1 MGASASVQHTTNIY
15 ISYDERDIQGYKNIQ
30 QACSVLENQD
40 LFKHNKYQFLQ
51 KTSVESIETAMNQSE
66 CIIFCIS
73 SYTQCSYTQNLE
85 LKIATHSK
93 NSKKILYVVTTEK
106 FNPKENPETKAIVGN
121 HRWKPLY
128 NENYTS
134 EFITDILL
142 QCR

>member
-1 MGASASVQHTTNIY
+1 MGDSASIQRPTNIY
-15 ISYDERDIQGYKNIQ
+15 ISYDERDIQGSKNIQ
-30 QACSVLENQD
+30 HVCSILETQEI
-40 LFKHNKYQFLQ
+40 FKHNKYQFPQ
-51 KTSVESIETAMNQSE
+51 KTSVERIETAMNQSE

-73 SYTQCSYTQNLE
+73 AHTQRSYTQNLE

-93 NSKKILYVVTTEK
+93 NSKKIIYVITTEK
-106 FNPKENPETKAIVGN
+106 FNPKENPETKAIIGN

-128 NENYTS
+128 DEKYTS